1 MPFLVAQTTCS
12 DGIYP
17 VSGVCNEFYQCSNG
31 QKTEK
36 QVCPAGL
43 FFNPD
48 NGVCDY
54 PENVDCDRKL
64 FLPNLNRKEDVK
76 SDFQPILLYK
86 LLKKRMKFRYV
97 LE

>member
-1 MPFLVAQTTCS
+1 MLKILVNSDGKHVKITIILIYKLFLPILVAQTMCS

-31 QKTEK
+31 QETAT

-64 FLPNLNRKEDVK
+64 FSPNLNE
-76 SDFQPILLYK
+76 
-86 LLKKRMKFRYV
+86 KK
-97 LE
+97 